1 MCQLSEDS
9 YAQEGICYWNSSNS
23 FTKTGILT
31 RLRNSGEYLVLELH
45 GIISKRVEEKV
56 CRIPVTSR
64 ICFHNELVSFTSKY
78 SFSINLRAADSQCLI
93 MDE

>member
-9 YAQEGICYWNSSNS
+9 YAQESICYWNSSNS

-31 RLRNSGEYLVLELH
+31 SLGKIGEYLVLELH
-45 GIISKRVEEKV
+45 GSISKTVEEKV
-56 CRIPVTSR
+56 CKIQVTSR

-78 SFSINLRAADSQCLI
+78 SL
-93 MDE
+93 